1 MCIPGILK
9 QIETSWVTFTSFVS
23 LQSGTHN
30 RCSKALAGLRN
41 AKKSLPHRETMEG
54 QKVFVQCEGEGKQ
67 VSEVDGQWNS
77 EQLGQALILHSD

>member
-1 MCIPGILK
+1 
-9 QIETSWVTFTSFVS
+9 
-23 LQSGTHN
+23 
-30 RCSKALAGLRN
+30 
-41 AKKSLPHRETMEG
+41 MEG